1 MASWVQRMV
10 GAARLDAATYEEV
23 EADTRAN
30 GQALAVVV
38 LSALAA
44 GIGGL
49 AERGH
54 GIFVGLIIA
63 LFAWVI
69 WAFLIWLIGVK
80 MLPEPETRSD
90 VGELLRTTGFAA
102 TPGIL
107 RVFGAVPLLG
117 VVVNVVVWVWM
128 LATMVVAAR
137 QALDYKSTG
146 RAVLVCVIGFA
157 VQMAAAF
164 LFGALMGAALVGI
177 WRMP

>member
-30 GQALAVVV
+30 GQALAVVI

-49 AERGH
+49 LERSH
-54 GIFVGLIIA
+54 GPFVGLVLA
-63 LFAWVI
+63 LFEWVI
-69 WAFLIWLIGVK
+69 WAFLIWLIGTK
-80 MLPEPETRSD
+80 ILPEPETRSD

-102 TPGIL
+102 SPGIL
-107 RVFGAVPLLG
+107 RVVGPVPILG
-117 VVVNVVVWVWM
+117 TIVNVVVWVWM

-137 QALDYKSTG
+137 QALDYRSTV
-146 RAVLVCVIGFA
+146 RAVVVCAIGFA
-157 VQMAAAF
+157 VQILVVY
-164 LFGALMGAALVGI
+164 LFGALIGAALVGI